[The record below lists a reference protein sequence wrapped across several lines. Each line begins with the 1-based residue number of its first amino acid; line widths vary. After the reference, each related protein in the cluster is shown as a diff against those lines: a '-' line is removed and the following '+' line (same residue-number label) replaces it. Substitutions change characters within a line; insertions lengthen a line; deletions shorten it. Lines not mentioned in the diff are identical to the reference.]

1 MKGVSYITDSK
12 KRIKA
17 VQIDMSLIEEYEEH
31 IEDLM
36 DVIIVEARQ
45 DEEMLSFDEVVKKI
59 RKSRRK

>member
-1 MKGVSYITDSK
+1 MKGVSYITDSN

-17 VQIDMSLIEEYEEH
+17 VQIDIDLIEKYDEH

-36 DVIIVEARQ
+36 DVIIVESRQ
-45 DEEMLSFDEVVKKI
+45 DEEMLPFDQVVKKI